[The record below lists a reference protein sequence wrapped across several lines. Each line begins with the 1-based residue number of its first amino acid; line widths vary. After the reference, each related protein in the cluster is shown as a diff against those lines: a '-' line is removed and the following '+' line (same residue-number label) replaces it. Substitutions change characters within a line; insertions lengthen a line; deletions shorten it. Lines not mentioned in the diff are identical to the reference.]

1 MNIDDLFQF
10 DAERFDKLMEE
21 LNKKEQDFRDESMKT
36 VKKKRRSNHKL
47 FEQLMEKDL
56 KKKGYIK

>member
-1 MNIDDLFQF
+1 MNINDLFQF
-10 DAERFDKLMEE
+10 DEERFDKLMEE

-36 VKKKRRSNHKL
+36 VKKKRKSNYRL

-56 KKKGYIK
+56 KEKGYIK